1 MSIKSLMRSFVVV
14 AGALSGLS
22 ACAGLHLSSGEQDID
37 APTNVTA
44 TAVSDTQIS
53 VSWNAVPGAFKYF
66 VFDKRSAD
74 ASFVFAGTAL
84 VPDTSFLVRGLTPN
98 TSYDFQ
104 VVTESTDGS
113 DSGPSATATA
123 TTLAVPPGAPTN
135 VTATAVSNTEIDLSW
150 TNFPTATKVFVFE
163 SVNGGPNAFRAT
175 VLAPGEA
182 YAATGL
188 TANTLYCY
196 QLQSTLPDGSESG
209 LSTPPACAT
218 TGAGPQPPVGLTA
231 TAINDTRILVQWQAA
246 ANAFKYNVFQSQA
259 GGPFTA
265 RGTAVAPSTEF
276 LDVNLQPSTQ
286 YCYRVSTV
294 FTDGEESAQSGQV
307 CATTPA
313 TGTGGGLEGYWKL
326 DERGGTTAID
336 SSGFG
341 RNGAITGAAYA
352 LQDRPNIDDDRS
364 AISFA
369 GSADSAITV
378 PPALG
383 FDLITSSFSVAF
395 WTKLPAA
402 GTFRF
407 IGSRAAG
414 CGAPNWEIGQD
425 ATGLFFSRGGA
436 ATSAGTSI
444 PAGVWTH
451 VAVVEVPTSPAL
463 HFYVNG
469 AEVRAV
475 DPVTGTFQVGNPLTI
490 GHVAGCA
497 SDAVM
502 MDDVQI
508 LSRALSP
515 AEVAT
520 IGTLPPAPTNLVV
533 SSTTSVS
540 INLAWDPVPG
550 ATAYI
555 ISKGTAPG
563 NEQFFTHSPAS
574 PPTFEGDHLTPNTSF
589 SWTVRTVAHG
599 LFSNPSNEAIGTTQ
613 PPPAAPATVT
623 ATVIAPD
630 RIQVQWSPVAAAAKY
645 LVFESV
651 GGGPFT
657 FAASIVAPGTEFTAV
672 NLSPGTTYSF
682 EVQSEDAV
690 QTQGPLSAPASATTP

>member
-1 MSIKSLMRSFVVV
+1 MRSFVVV
-14 AGALSGLS
+14 AGVLSGLS
-22 ACAGLHLSSGEQDID
+22 ACAGLHLSSTDQSID
-37 APTNVTA
+37 APANVTA

-53 VSWNAVPGAFKYF
+53 VSWSAVPGAFKYF
-66 VFDKRSAD
+66 VFDKLSSD
-74 ASFVFAGTAL
+74 TSFVFAGTTL
-84 VPDTSFLVRGLTPN
+84 DPGTSQTVINLTPN

-135 VTATAVSNTEIDLSW
+135 VTAAAVSNTEIDLSW

-163 SVNGGPNAFRAT
+163 SVNGGANAFRAT
-175 VLAPGEA
+175 VLAPGSTF
-182 YAATGL
+182 AATGL
-188 TANTLYCY
+188 TANTTYCY

-218 TGAGPQPPVGLTA
+218 TGAGPQPPGVVTA
-231 TAINDTRILVQWQAA
+231 TAISDTRILVQWQAVASA
-246 ANAFKYNVFQSQA
+246 AKYNVFQSQA

-265 RGTAVAPSTEF
+265 RGVAVAPSTEF

-294 FTDGEESAQSGQV
+294 LTDGGESAQSGQV

-313 TGTGGGLEGYWKL
+313 TGTGGALEGYWKL
-326 DERGGTTAID
+326 DERGGTTAVD

-341 RNGAITGAAYA
+341 RNGAITDAAYA

-364 AISFA
+364 ALSFSGA
-369 GSADSAITV
+369 ADSAITV
-378 PPALG
+378 PPASG
-383 FDLITSSFSVAF
+383 FDLITASSSVAF
-395 WTKLPAA
+395 WVKLPAA
-402 GTFRF
+402 GSFRF

-414 CGAPNWEIGQD
+414 CGTPNWEIGQD
-425 ATGLFFSRGGA
+425 ATGLFFSRGDA
-436 ATSAGTSI
+436 HTAAGTSI

-451 VAVVEVPTSPAL
+451 VAVVELSTSPAL
-463 HFYVNG
+463 HFFVNG
-469 AEVRAV
+469 VEVSAT
-475 DPVTGTFQVGNPLTI
+475 DPVSGNFTLGNPLSI

-502 MDDVQI
+502 MDDVRI
-508 LSRALSP
+508 LSRALSA
-515 AEVAT
+515 AELAD
-520 IGTLPPAPTNLVV
+520 IGTLPPAPANLVV
-533 SSTTSVS
+533 TSTTSVS
-540 INLAWDPVPG
+540 INLGWDAVPG

-555 ISKGTAPG
+555 VSKGTAPG
-563 NEQFFTHSPAS
+563 NEQFFTHSPAN
-574 PPTFEGDHLTPNTSF
+574 PPTFEGDHLTPNSTF

-613 PPPAAPATVT
+613 PPPDAPANVT

-630 RIQVQWSPVAAAAKY
+630 RIQVSWSPVTAAVKY

-657 FAASIVAPGTEFTAV
+657 FAASLVAPGTTFTAV
-672 NLSPGTTYSF
+672 NLSPATTYSF

-690 QTQGPLSAPASATTP
+690 QTDGPLSAPASATTP